1 MKIYILLVFAVLF
14 WSGNFVLGRYIHNDI
29 DPLTLSVLRWGVVL
43 IALLPYMYIKRTI
56 LLKSLRE
63 NFLILLLLGM
73 LGIAGFNAL
82 LYYGLQDTTATNS
95 LLINSSIPIL
105 IIVLN
110 LILTKIKIDTKQVF
124 GIILSTIGVVYLIIK
139 GDVSNFINLEFNNGD
154 FFIIASSCIWAL
166 YSIFLKYKPK
176 DLKPFEFM
184 SLITLLGFIIL
195 LIVYY
200 ATGHQLNEQ
209 ILQYDNQIYMIILY
223 MALFPSLLSFYFW
236 NKGILEIGANTTGQF
251 THLMPIFGIFL
262 AFFFLDERLE
272 LFHIYGI
279 LLIGAGIYLSI
290 FSHNKKA

>member
-184 SLITLLGFIIL
+184 SLITLLGFTIL